1 MAQVSDI
8 KTQRENLRDEINKGP
23 EETEVK
29 MGFFEKMAVVRADY
43 NRRKDQINEA
53 KDAAK
58 KIKSEMKAMEYLIK
72 NERIEKRAHE
82 VRAAKSTN
90 YDLVGRENERAAQ
103 WGRWIEEDLEIYKEL
118 SEKYASITEK
128 CREMQ
133 DLNRGLY
140 DVWGKKIQKEQEAD
154 HPVRRSLMD
163 LWTHPHNLIYW
174 GYRAIRDAIKGAGL
188 SLETAEKT
196 LQEVDTQNRV
206 AEAEKEKPDDQIQ
219 EAVDEISSGTIEV
232 GEQEVE
238 LSVPEQCLY
247 FAELCAESGKIVMV
261 DAESKDGEDLEL
273 NFGCI
278 TAGNQKS
285 IVIKDAQKN
294 IPLVSLGVV
303 GDGDKIPDSK
313 NIVTLKLGD
322 KRFTLTKADFETL
335 TEITKDREF
344 APASQ
349 ERVDKQLE
357 EWEELRKSS
366 EAQRSTAEI
375 LKEKASEG
383 TKKEVNEFV
392 RPQPGKKDPP
402 KDTKPKDEPK
412 KTKSKSKEKTDRE
425 SKEAEKKAPKEKSK
439 SRIFKS
445 KAEREAIKRG
455 KEAAKVNQA
464 KESEQAKSEAGRPEE
479 EPSKEQYGLTTIKL
493 DDGKTIDIT
502 YDNQYKAEILES
514 VQEAFLEAEVA
525 QSITD
530 KKSRYNVSMTPNVYD
545 IAMGD
550 VATKIRDKVRDTIA
564 KAAPETNTARIGR
577 TFNTNQELCAAL
589 IGNLVKA
596 QTLTDDKT
604 EKKHCAQATR
614 KILTAYNKV
623 LDMGVSNPDL
633 MDSSDARNESW
644 GRFLVEV
651 NRLADRDKDLGP
663 VINEAIA
670 NVEEEVVRG
679 QSYAQNRIDKLEQR
693 EGGIT
698 EDNAVQIAKYVEAI
712 ITANT
717 SLTNLHADPSQA
729 NQYGYIKTEEDEVTE
744 ENRPEMYMSK
754 VEIIQHAD
762 QIVAGKDGDLYDKQ
776 SGSRIV
782 TEQGNRG
789 CDLNTI
795 REIAENPDVL
805 FEEQEIT
812 DGINQEEE
820 TQYTSQ
826 MLEVPDLGIPEL
838 ESLGEYSEQNTDEY
852 DYAY

>member
-118 SEKYASITEK
+118 SKKYASITEK

-140 DVWGKKIQKEQEAD
+140 DVWGKKIQKEQEVD

-163 LWTHPHNLIYW
+163 LWTHPYNFIYW
-174 GYRAIRDAIKGAGL
+174 GYRAIRDAIEGTGL

-219 EAVDEISSGTIEV
+219 EAVDEISGGTIEV

-335 TEITKDREF
+335 TEITKGREF

-375 LKEKASEG
+375 LKEKASEE

-392 RPQPGKKDPP
+392 RPQPEKKDPS
-402 KDTKPKDEPK
+402 KGTKPKDEPK
-412 KTKSKSKEKTDRE
+412 KAKSKSKEKTSRE
-425 SKEAEKKAPKEKSK
+425 GKESERETSKEKSK
-439 SRIFKS
+439 PRIFKS
-445 KAEREAIKRG
+445 KAERDTIKKE
-455 KEAAKVNQA
+455 KEAAKISRTKA
-464 KESEQAKSEAGRPEE
+464 EQAKSEAERSEKNLA
-479 EPSKEQYGLTTIKL
+479 KEQYGLTTIKF

-502 YDNQYKAEILES
+502 YDNQYKAEVLKS
-514 VQEAFLEAEVA
+514 VQEAFPEAEVT

-530 KKSRYNVSMTPNVYD
+530 KKSRYNISMTQNVYD

-550 VATKIRDKVRDTIA
+550 VSTKIGNKARDVIAEAVPDTI
-564 KAAPETNTARIGR
+564 TMRIGR

-596 QTLTDDKT
+596 QTITDDNT
-604 EKKHCAQATR
+604 ERKHCAQATR

-623 LDMGVSNPDL
+623 LGMGVSNPSL

-644 GRFLVEV
+644 GRFLTEV
-651 NRLADRDKDLGP
+651 NKLADRDKDLGP
-663 VINEAIA
+663 VINDAIA
-670 NVEEEVVRG
+670 SVEEEVVRG
-679 QSYAQNRIDKLEQR
+679 QSYAQSRIDKLEQR

-698 EDNAVQIAKYVEAI
+698 EDNAVQIAKYAEAI

-717 SLTNLHADPSQA
+717 SLANLHADPSQA
-729 NQYGYIKTEEDEVTE
+729 NQYGYIRTEEDEKNE

-754 VEIIQHAD
+754 LEIIQHAD

-782 TEQGNRG
+782 TGQDNRI
-789 CDLNTI
+789 CDINTI
-795 REIAENPDVL
+795 REIAENPDIL
-805 FEEQEIT
+805 FEEQGIT
-812 DGINQEEE
+812 VEVNQGEERE
-820 TQYTSQ
+820 YTSQ

-838 ESLGEYSEQNTDEY
+838 ENLGEYSEQNTDEY